1 MLLHCA
7 LCPSFVRYISASQS
21 FLVQSRSASLPW
33 HVNHISEP
41 FLLTVDTV
49 VCFSR
54 CCTINCKNSSFLFVS
69 LSLWWSIC
77 VSLLYIITL
86 FFLLNPKSKK
96 SRVLCVGGWERVR
109 EPMLFLAG
117 WGSLGSLAY
126 GKSALGKPWTETF
139 YYAVLLKHTHTQ
151 PCVCNIGA

>member
-1 MLLHCA
+1 MLLDCA
-7 LCPSFVRYISASQS
+7 LCPSYISASQS

-33 HVNHISEP
+33 HVNHIYEP

-77 VSLLYIITL
+77 VSLLYIITH

-96 SRVLCVGGWERVR
+96 SRVLCVCGWMRESERADAI
-109 EPMLFLAG
+109 LG
-117 WGSLGSLAY
+117 WL
-126 GKSALGKPWTETF
+126 GKSWLPSVWEKCSWQALNWDI
-139 YYAVLLKHTHTQ
+139 LLCCPLKTHTHTTL
-151 PCVCNIGA
+151 CL